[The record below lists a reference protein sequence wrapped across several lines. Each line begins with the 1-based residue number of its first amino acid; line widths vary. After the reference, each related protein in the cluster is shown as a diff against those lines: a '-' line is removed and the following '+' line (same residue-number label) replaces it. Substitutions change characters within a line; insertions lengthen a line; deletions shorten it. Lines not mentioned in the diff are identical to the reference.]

1 MKESTSLRRHRLS
14 TDDHLSPHHWCA
26 GRTPAKLPPVPSI
39 YPSKHELL
47 SSGRTP
53 LACCK
58 LGCGSPT
65 MLGKIFW
72 VGGGGHTMLK
82 PSQRLFLRMWCMDRM
97 FELVSKETFIKL
109 DEFVF
114 TARRL
119 HSYRA
124 SGNMIGLNKDKAK
137 EKETLPFTQI

>member
-1 MKESTSLRRHRLS
+1 
-14 TDDHLSPHHWCA
+14 
-26 GRTPAKLPPVPSI
+26 
-39 YPSKHELL
+39 
-47 SSGRTP
+47 
-53 LACCK
+53 
-58 LGCGSPT
+58 
-65 MLGKIFW
+65 
-72 VGGGGHTMLK
+72 
-82 PSQRLFLRMWCMDRM
+82 M

-124 SGNMIGLNKDKAK
+124 SGNRIGLNKDKAK